1 MINFGTEKV
10 NFDNSHVDSAF
21 SRTVLKLST
30 GASAILGS
38 MNNGIPCLYTMKV

>member
-1 MINFGTEKV
+1 MINFGAEKV

-30 GASAILGS
+30 
-38 MNNGIPCLYTMKV
+38 